1 LKRSTQKYFC
11 IVILS
16 LFSFACERTD
26 KNYIDLWRIKKEIK
40 WGMEYKEV
48 SKILNEKFDL
58 KLLSKD
64 DLYDQKY
71 YLYSGGN
78 VIGIASKGWKFKFRN
93 GAIEEI
99 NVLIENK
106 TNDELQWNYYMLSKH
121 FSKVAEYQAG
131 LINDTWV
138 YYRVDENQNKTIDT
152 NIIMIKKDHT
162 IFINIYSDKYNDDS
176 FFIF

>member
-1 LKRSTQKYFC
+1 M
-11 IVILS
+11 
-16 LFSFACERTD
+16 
-26 KNYIDLWRIKKEIK
+26 
-40 WGMEYKEV
+40 GYKEV
-48 SKILNEKFDL
+48 SKILNEKFNL

-64 DLYDQKY
+64 DLYNHKY

-78 VIGIASKGWKFKFRN
+78 IVGIATKGWKFKFRN

-99 NVLIENK
+99 DILIENK
-106 TNDELQWNYYMLSKH
+106 TIDELQWNYYMLSKH

-131 LINDTWV
+131 LINDMRV
-138 YYRVDENQNKTIDT
+138 YYRVDENHNKTIDT

-162 IFINIYSDKYNDDS
+162 IFINICRDKYKEDT